1 LPKQPDV
8 TSQDWYKALDPQ
20 QQQGVQV
27 ILQRGCGGCHTIP
40 QIPGAAGT
48 IGPNLGPHDNVPP
61 VSQRSMIATY
71 PNGTVPNNSIDDLSK
86 WIMNPQALKPGTA
99 MPTLGLSQDE
109 ATAAAAYL
117 YAINANGTTG
127 Q

>member
-1 LPKQPDV
+1 MAQSLSRTLGKQFYV
-8 TSQDWYKALDPQ
+8 EN
-20 QQQGVQV
+20 
-27 ILQRGCGGCHTIP
+27 
-40 QIPGAAGT
+40 IPGAAGT

-61 VSQRSMIATY
+61 VSQRPMIATF
-71 PNGTVPNNSIDDLSK
+71 PNGTVPNSSVDDLSK

-117 YAINANGTTG
+117 YSIPA